1 MKEYR
6 KKRYLFYDF
15 MFACSIL
22 LGVTI
27 IVTPFITYNIPV
39 MALPGLG
46 LTIATTAYLHSSL
59 SYVLL
64 ADDSFV
70 IRHKSNNRK
79 ETVYMFSEIDAVI
92 IEYSFLEGC
101 IEYSFLE
108 GCKIGIKQGYITKD
122 YTVLLVGK
130 KEADTLKNDLVKR
143 GINVLS

>member
-1 MKEYR
+1 MVMKEYR

-22 LGVTI
+22 LGVVI
-27 IVTPFITYNIPV
+27 VVTPFITYNIPV

-64 ADDSFV
+64 TDDSLV

-79 ETVYMFSEIDAVI
+79 ETVYTFPEIDAVI
-92 IEYSFLEGC
+92 IEYS
-101 IEYSFLE
+101 SLE
-108 GCKIGIKQGYITKD
+108 GCKIGIKQGFITKD
-122 YTVLLVGK
+122 YTVLLMGK
-130 KEADTLKNDLVKR
+130 KEADTLKNDLIKR
-143 GINVLS
+143 GIDVLS

>member
-46 LTIATTAYLHSSL
+46 LTIATTAYLQSSL

-101 IEYSFLE
+101 
-108 GCKIGIKQGYITKD
+108 KIGIKQGYITKD
-122 YTVLLVGK
+122 YTVLLLGK
-130 KEADTLKNDLVKR
+130 KEAKALKNDLER
-143 GINVLS
+143 YGIDTILL

>member
-1 MKEYR
+1 
-6 KKRYLFYDF
+6 
-15 MFACSIL
+15 MFGCSIL
-22 LGVTI
+22 LGVVI

-64 ADDSFV
+64 ADDSLV
-70 IRHKSNNRK
+70 IRHKSNNKK

-92 IEYSFLEGC
+92 IEYSSLN
-101 IEYSFLE
+101 
-108 GCKIGIKQGYITKD
+108 GCKIGVKQGYITKD

-130 KEADTLKNDLVKR
+130 KEAIALKNDLEKY
-143 GINVLS
+143 GIDTLLL

>member
-79 ETVYMFSEIDAVI
+79 ETVY
-92 IEYSFLEGC
+92 

-130 KEADTLKNDLVKR
+130 KEADTLKNDLIKR
-143 GINVLS
+143 GIDVLS

>member
-22 LGVTI
+22 LGVVI

-64 ADDSFV
+64 ADDSIV
-70 IRHKSNNRK
+70 IKYKSNNGK
-79 ETVYMFSEIDAVI
+79 ETVYTFSEIDAVI
-92 IEYSFLEGC
+92 IEYSFM
-101 IEYSFLE
+101 E

-130 KEADTLKNDLVKR
+130 KEAIALKNDLER
-143 GINVLS
+143 YGIDTILL

>member
-22 LGVTI
+22 LSVTI

-101 IEYSFLE
+101 
-108 GCKIGIKQGYITKD
+108 KIGIKQGYITKD

-130 KEADTLKNDLVKR
+130 KEADTLKNDLIKR
-143 GINVLS
+143 GIDVLS

>member
-22 LGVTI
+22 LGVVI
-27 IVTPFITYNIPV
+27 IVTPFITYTIPV

-64 ADDSFV
+64 ADDSLV
-70 IRHKSNNRK
+70 IRHKSNNKK

-92 IEYSFLEGC
+92 IEYSSLD
-101 IEYSFLE
+101 
-108 GCKIGIKQGYITKD
+108 GCKIGVKQGYITKD

-130 KEADTLKNDLVKR
+130 KEAIALKNDLEKY
-143 GINVLS
+143 GIDTLLL

>member
-15 MFACSIL
+15 MFGCSIL
-22 LGVTI
+22 LGVVI

-64 ADDSFV
+64 ADDSLV
-70 IRHKSNNRK
+70 IRHKSNNKK
-79 ETVYMFSEIDAVI
+79 ETVYLFSEIDAVI
-92 IEYSFLEGC
+92 IEYSSLD
-101 IEYSFLE
+101 
-108 GCKIGIKQGYITKD
+108 GCKIGVKQGYITKD

-130 KEADTLKNDLVKR
+130 KEAIALKNDLEKY
-143 GINVLS
+143 GIDTLAM

>member
-15 MFACSIL
+15 MFGCSIL
-22 LGVTI
+22 LGVVI

-64 ADDSFV
+64 ADDSLV
-70 IRHKSNNRK
+70 IRHKSNNKK

-92 IEYSFLEGC
+92 IEYSSLN
-101 IEYSFLE
+101 
-108 GCKIGIKQGYITKD
+108 GCKIGVKQGYITKD

-130 KEADTLKNDLVKR
+130 KEAIALKNDLEKY
-143 GINVLS
+143 GIDTLLL